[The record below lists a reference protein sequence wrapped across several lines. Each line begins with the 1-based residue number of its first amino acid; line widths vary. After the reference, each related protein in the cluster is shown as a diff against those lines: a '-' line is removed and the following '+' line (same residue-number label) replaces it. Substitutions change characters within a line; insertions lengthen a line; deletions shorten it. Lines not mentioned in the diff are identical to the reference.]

1 MAPRKGTTASKSVEA
16 GSSEPAD
23 AILKKPRGRPR
34 VEKPAAKKPT
44 SVKPSREKATPKA
57 TAKDAAPKKKSGTT
71 TDEANRWDDW
81 VPQDRLRKLTEDNLQ
96 LAKDLRKEMS
106 NMQDEARAKGGRKA
120 APKNAKAGE
129 SNRATSSP
137 APQANSKKRAR
148 DQETEKE
155 EVYENSLRFELTL
168 PDLVRSLLVDD
179 WENVTKHLQL
189 PNVPAKIPANQVLDE
204 WFAYEEKQRAP
215 DTASIDKLKEVIDG
229 IKIYFKNSLGRTLLY
244 RFERFQFTDVYY
256 RTRDPKDELA
266 GKSMGD
272 IYGPEHL
279 LRLLSQMPEYASH
292 SAMDHQTIL
301 YLKEELQR
309 FANWV
314 IRYPNYDRYFSEPY
328 RATTKE
334 YQDRLKWS
342 NSQ

>member
-1 MAPRKGTTASKSVEA
+1 MAPRKGARVSKNGKA
-16 GSSEPAD
+16 GSTEPAD
-23 AILKKPRGRPR
+23 ASTKMPRGRPR
-34 VEKPAAKKPT
+34 VEKAAPKKPT
-44 SVKPSREKATPKA
+44 SQKSSGKKAPSEATAQKATPK
-57 TAKDAAPKKKSGTT
+57 KKSSKSANGTS
-71 TDEANRWDDW
+71 RWDDW

-96 LAKDLRKEMS
+96 LAKDLRKEMT
-106 NMQDEARAKGGRKA
+106 NMQDEARGKGSKKA
-120 APKNAKAGE
+120 APKNIKAGE

-137 APQANSKKRAR
+137 APQANPKKRAR
-148 DQETEKE
+148 DFETEKE
-155 EVYENSLRFELTL
+155 EVYESSLRFELNL
-168 PDLVRSLLVDD
+168 PDLVRSILVDD

-189 PNVPAKIPANQVLDE
+189 PNVPSKIPANQVLDE

-229 IKIYFKNSLGRTLLY
+229 VKIYFKNSLGKTLLY
-244 RFERFQFTDVYY
+244 RFERFQFTDIYY
-256 RTRDPKDELA
+256 RTQDPKDELA
-266 GKSMGD
+266 AKSMGD

-279 LRLLSQMPEYASH
+279 LRLLTHMPEYASH
-292 SAMDHQTIL
+292 SAMDHQAIL

-314 IRYPNYDRYFSEPY
+314 IRYPNYDRYFSDPY

-342 NSQ
+342 NGQ